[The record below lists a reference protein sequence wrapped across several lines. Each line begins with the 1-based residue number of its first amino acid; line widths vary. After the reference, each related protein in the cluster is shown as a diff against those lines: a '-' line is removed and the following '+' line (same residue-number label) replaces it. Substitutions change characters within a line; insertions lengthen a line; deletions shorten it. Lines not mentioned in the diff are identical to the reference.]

1 VRQAKTDSDKRVLLD
16 SATGRDLVLVE
27 WPGQWSQDF
36 YVVDDLRTA
45 RAAVRG

>member
-1 VRQAKTDSDKRVLLD
+1 VTSK
-16 SATGRDLVLVE
+16 DLVLVA
-27 WPGQWSQDF
+27 WPGQCSQDF